1 MNAGRWRRWRH
12 GGRRD
17 GRACRRSRAA
27 CRRYPSAADRNYQG
41 GNTTEQ
47 RELGPGLSFHLT
59 SLSQYRVFC
68 HHPWHASDTIPPYGM
83 CQEQL
88 VDLYEQIG
96 HKISELPIRL
106 VNQ

>member
-12 GGRRD
+12 DGRRD
-17 GRACRRSRAA
+17 RRACRRSRAA
-27 CRRYPSAADRNYQG
+27 CRRYPSAADRNCQG

-59 SLSQYRVFC
+59 FPFSVSGFC
-68 HHPWHASDTIPPYGM
+68 HHPWHTSDTIPPYSIS
-83 CQEQL
+83 QDQL

-96 HKISELPIRL
+96 HTISELVVHTR
-106 VNQ
+106 